1 MATAYDPD
9 AEYVAAQMQKIHDIF
24 SEMENHLSGKPKYS
38 AEYQPPP
45 SHTSSSPSWA
55 MPQQTKSFASLPTNA
70 LPPPGAPVAFSPRRL
85 EHLSKIKEMKE
96 GIHKTSVVVK
106 SGGSLSKAG
115 RDRWCIR
122 MLFVACIVTFIG
134 VAIWV
139 SLEVSHLIFFRR
151 S

>member
-1 MATAYDPD
+1 MTTGYDPD
-9 AEYVAAQMQKIHDIF
+9 AEYVASQMQKIHDIF

-38 AEYQPPP
+38 VDYQPPL
-45 SHTSSSPSWA
+45 SHTTSSPSWA
-55 MPQQTKSFASLPTNA
+55 MPQQSKSFASLPNNT
-70 LPPPGAPVAFSPRRL
+70 PPSAPVAFSPRRL
-85 EHLSKIKEMKE
+85 EHLSKIKELKD
-96 GIHKTSVVVK
+96 GIHRTSVVVK
-106 SGGSLSKAG
+106 SGGSLFKTG

-122 MLFVACIVTFIG
+122 VLLVACIVTFIG